1 MFLGGLGPLT
11 PQNNG
16 WCCDRDEGGVNRV
29 RGSGWVYLT
38 LPAFL
43 KMKRPASIW
52 GGIRK
57 NNDLTMTLCCHG

>member
-1 MFLGGLGPLT
+1 MGDVGIELWVVLIEFGVVFIGGWG
-11 PQNNG
+11 
-16 WCCDRDEGGVNRV
+16 
-29 RGSGWVYLT
+29 YLT

-57 NNDLTMTLCCHG
+57 NNDLKMTLCCHG